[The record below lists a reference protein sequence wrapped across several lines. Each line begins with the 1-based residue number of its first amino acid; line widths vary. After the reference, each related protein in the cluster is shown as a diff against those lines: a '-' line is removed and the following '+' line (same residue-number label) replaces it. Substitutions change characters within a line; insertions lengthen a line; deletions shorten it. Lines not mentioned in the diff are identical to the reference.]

1 MAEPE
6 RVIQTAQQAQ
16 ANIDALFSFDTPPQT
31 PAKEST
37 ASLSLMSPSAPESGD
52 KLCELPIGLLV
63 DFPKEKHPF
72 RPYTAQELES
82 LREDIRLHGIL
93 QPLLV
98 RPHPTMPG
106 HYEMIAGHNR
116 AAAARELGY
125 TTLPCVV
132 RQLDDDDA
140 LLQMISSNLCQRERL
155 LPSEKAWAYRYELEA
170 MRRQGYR
177 SDLTCAQDG
186 EKLESADDLTSPQRA
201 AKSRSDD
208 DLTSRHDGEKLE
220 ALNHQ
225 GGATS
230 TQVVSKLRS
239 NEMLGEQVGESR
251 ETIRRYIRLTYLLP
265 SLLDKVD
272 ERKLPLTAGENL
284 SFLSAD
290 GQRIVENFFFLQRLL
305 PITQPMS
312 QRLREM
318 DGQGALNEQA
328 LEAAFLSPPVIGKMA
343 TVSIR
348 LKKWKKYFADTAT
361 QKEVVDTIETA
372 LKEYFEKRKGDAE

>member
-1 MAEPE
+1 MAEGV
-6 RVIQTAQQAQ
+6 RIIQTKEQAQ
-16 ANIDALFSFDTPPQT
+16 ANIDELFAVGVPCQESRSVPMQESMTP
-31 PAKEST
+31 S
-37 ASLSLMSPSAPESGD
+37 SLVSPSAPESGD

-116 AAAARELGY
+116 VAAARELGY

-177 SDLTCAQDG
+177 SDLTSGHDG
-186 EKLESADDLTSPQRA
+186 TKLEG
-201 AKSRSDD
+201 DD
-208 DLTSRHDGEKLE
+208 DLTSSQLE
-220 ALNHQ
+220 
-225 GGATS
+225 T
-230 TQVVSKLRS
+230 KLRS
-239 NEMLGEQVGESR
+239 DEQVGADAMSHQGRTSGQVVPKSDDARTTALIGEPNGESYK
-251 ETIRRYIRLTYLLP
+251 TVQRYIRLTYLLP

-272 ERKLPLTAGENL
+272 ERKLPLTVGENL

-328 LEAAFLSPPVIGKMA
+328 LEAAFLSPPVIGKMS

>member
-1 MAEPE
+1 MAEGV
-6 RVIQTAQQAQ
+6 RIIQTKEQAQ
-16 ANIDALFSFDTPPQT
+16 ANIDELFAVGVPCQESRSVPMQESMTP
-31 PAKEST
+31 S
-37 ASLSLMSPSAPESGD
+37 SLVSPSAPESGD

-116 AAAARELGY
+116 VAAARELGY

-186 EKLESADDLTSPQRA
+186 HKLESADNLTSG
-201 AKSRSDD
+201 
-208 DLTSRHDGEKLE
+208 HDGKKLE

-225 GGATS
+225 GSATS
-230 TQVVSKLRS
+230 TQVVSKWRS
-239 NEMLGEQVGESR
+239 REMLGEQVRESR
-251 ETIRRYIRLTYLLP
+251 ETIRRYIRLTYLQP

-272 ERKLPLTAGENL
+272 ERKLPLTVGENL

>member
-1 MAEPE
+1 MAEGV
-6 RVIQTAQQAQ
+6 RIIQTKEQAQ
-16 ANIDALFSFDTPPQT
+16 ANIDELFAVGVPCQESRSVPMQESMTP
-31 PAKEST
+31 S
-37 ASLSLMSPSAPESGD
+37 SLVSPSAPESGD

-116 AAAARELGY
+116 VAAARELGY

-177 SDLTCAQDG
+177 SDLTSGHDG
-186 EKLESADDLTSPQRA
+186 TKLEG
-201 AKSRSDD
+201 DD
-208 DLTSRHDGEKLE
+208 DLTSSQLE
-220 ALNHQ
+220 
-225 GGATS
+225 T
-230 TQVVSKLRS
+230 KLRS
-239 NEMLGEQVGESR
+239 DEQVGADAGESR
-251 ETIRRYIRLTYLLP
+251 ATVQRYIRLTYLLP

-272 ERKLPLTAGENL
+272 ERKLPLTVGENL

-312 QRLREM
+312 QQLREM